1 VDDTVLN
8 CPDGWR
14 NMAGL
19 FWYSADRTKDPKA
32 YALTTRRLVMKHSL
46 YFLLAAGAFLTGCVS
61 TSTFEEKSAE
71 LAACETRAKNELAA
85 CNAARSE
92 TETKLT
98 VANQELDVYR
108 KIAEANKQKLEAVQK
123 QENVLRERMQQE
135 LTDKS
140 VEIEQLRG
148 QLTVRM
154 LDKIVFRSG
163 SANILPEGMAVLDK
177 LVEAIADSSDIIR
190 VEGHTDDTPISDKLK
205 AKFPSNWELSA
216 ARASAVAR
224 YIETKHHI
232 NPKRLESL
240 GFSEYHPVAANDTP
254 ENKQRNRRVEIVL
267 RPAPEAEAAP
277 AALAPAAPVESETKP

>member
-1 VDDTVLN
+1 
-8 CPDGWR
+8 
-14 NMAGL
+14 M
-19 FWYSADRTKDPKA
+19 
-32 YALTTRRLVMKHSL
+32 
-46 YFLLAAGAFLTGCVS
+46 YFLLVTGALLTGCVS
-61 TSTFEEKSAE
+61 TSTFEQKSAE
-71 LAACETRAKNELAA
+71 LATCETRAKNELAA

-108 KIAEANKQKLEAVQK
+108 KIAEANKQKLEAVQQ
-123 QENVLRERMQQE
+123 QENQLRERMQKE

-154 LDKIVFRSG
+154 LDKIVYRSG
-163 SANILPEGMAVLDK
+163 SADILPEGMEVLDK
-177 LVEAIADSSDIIR
+177 LVEAIKDSTDTIR

-205 AKFPSNWELSA
+205 KKYPSNWELSA

-240 GFSEYHPVAANDTP
+240 GFSMYHPVAPNDTD

-267 RPAPEAEAAP
+267 RPAPEAEVAP
-277 AALAPAAPVESETKP
+277 TAPVESETKP